1 MTGNSA
7 LILALVCGFIA
18 VGYGFWARS
27 WILSQDAG
35 NARMQEIAAA
45 IQTGAAAYLA
55 RQYKTIAIVGVVLAI
70 LIGVFLGGLTATGF
84 IIGAVLSGA
93 CGFIGMNVSVRA
105 NVRTAQA
112 ATKGIGPAL
121 DVAFRGG
128 AITGMLVVGLGL
140 LGVTAFYWFLVG
152 NGNLTPD
159 KSLAKLLD
167 PLIGFAFGSSLI
179 SIFARLGGGIF
190 TKGADVGADLV
201 GKVEAGI
208 PEDDPRNPAV
218 IADNVGDNVGDCAG
232 MAADLFE
239 TYAVTLIATMVLGA
253 LLVSSGG
260 TSTVVYPLALG
271 AVSIV
276 ASIIGCFFVKASPG
290 MKNVMPALYKG
301 LAVAGGLSL
310 IAFYFVT
317 TSMIADNALGGT
329 GAAMKLFGACAVGLV
344 LTAALVWITEYY
356 TGTQYAPV
364 KHIAEASTTGHGTNI
379 IAGLGVSMRSTA
391 WPVIF
396 VCIAIWV
403 SYTLAGLYGIAIAA
417 TSMLSMAGIVVALD
431 AYGPIT
437 DNAGGIAEMSEMP
450 KSVRD
455 ITDPLDA
462 VGNTT
467 KAVTKG
473 YAIGSAGLAALVL
486 FADYTH
492 KLESYGHQISFDLS
506 DPMVIV
512 GLFIGGMIP
521 YLFGA
526 MAMEAVGRAAGSVVV
541 EVRRQFKEIKGI
553 MEGTAK
559 PEYGRAVDML
569 TTAAIKEMVIP
580 SLLPVVVP
588 ILVGLF
594 LGPKALGG
602 LLMGTIVTGL
612 FVAISMCTGGGAW
625 DNAKKYIEDGHHG
638 GKGSEAHK
646 AAVTG
651 DTVGDPYKD
660 TAGPAVNP
668 LIKIINIVALLIV
681 PLLPVAGASVA
692 HAPAAAPA
700 AVVAAAPA
708 ATAATAAALP
718 ADGASVTVDN
728 GVVKFYFA
736 SGKSDVAAEGSKAL
750 EQIVAG
756 VAGGKKAVVSG
767 FHDAAGDP
775 AKNAELA
782 KQRAMAVAALLK
794 TAGVADDKVELKK
807 PEQMQGDGPAHL
819 ARRVE
824 VSLN

>member
-18 VGYGFWARS
+18 VAYGFWARS

-45 IQTGAAAYLA
+45 IQTGAAAYLS
-55 RQYKTIAIVGVVLAI
+55 RQYKTIAMVGVVLAV
-70 LIGVFLGGLTATGF
+70 LIGVFLDPLSAIGF
-84 IIGAVLSGA
+84 VVGAVLSGA

-140 LGVTAFYWFLVG
+140 LGVTGFYWYLV
-152 NGNLTPD
+152 PD
-159 KSLAKLLD
+159 GMVTTAKLN

-253 LLVSSGG
+253 LLASSAGA
-260 TSTVVYPLALG
+260 TAVLYPLALG

-301 LAVAGGLSL
+301 LAIAGVLSL
-310 IAFYFVT
+310 GAFYFVT
-317 TSMIADNALGGT
+317 NALFP
-329 GAAMKLFGACAVGLV
+329 AAVTLTDGHVITATSLFGACAVGLI
-344 LTAALVWITEYY
+344 LTGALVWITEYY

-364 KHIAEASTTGHGTNI
+364 QHIAQASTTGHGTNI

-396 VCIAIWV
+396 VCVAIY
-403 SYTLAGLYGIAIAA
+403 SAFSLGGLYGIAIAA

-437 DNAGGIAEMSEMP
+437 DNAGGIAEMSELP
-450 KSVRD
+450 ASVRD
-455 ITDPLDA
+455 VTDPLDA

-492 KLESYGHQISFDLS
+492 KLDAFGKHITFDLS
-506 DPMVIV
+506 DPMVII
-512 GLFIGGMIP
+512 GLFIGGLIP

-553 MEGTAK
+553 MDGTGK
-559 PEYGRAVDML
+559 PEYDTAVDML
-569 TTAAIKEMVIP
+569 TTAAIKEMMIP

-588 ILVGLF
+588 IVVGLA
-594 LGPKALGG
+594 LGPAALGG

-638 GKGSEAHK
+638 GKGSETHK

-681 PLLPVAGASVA
+681 PLMMKI
-692 HAPAAAPA
+692 H
-700 AVVAAAPA
+700 
-708 ATAATAAALP
+708 
-718 ADGASVTVDN
+718 
-728 GVVKFYFA
+728 
-736 SGKSDVAAEGSKAL
+736 
-750 EQIVAG
+750 
-756 VAGGKKAVVSG
+756 GG
-767 FHDAAGDP
+767 
-775 AKNAELA
+775 
-782 KQRAMAVAALLK
+782 
-794 TAGVADDKVELKK
+794 
-807 PEQMQGDGPAHL
+807 
-819 ARRVE
+819 
-824 VSLN
+824 

>member
-1 MTGNSA
+1 MSMTTA
-7 LILALVCGFIA
+7 LMAALFCGMAAVLYGFIT
-18 VGYGFWARS
+18 RR
-27 WILSQDAG
+27 WILRQDAG

-45 IQTGAAAYLA
+45 IQQGAAAYLA
-55 RQYKTIAIVGVVLAI
+55 RQYRTIALVGVVLAV
-70 LIGVFLGGLTATGF
+70 LIALFIGRPTAAAF
-84 IIGAVLSGA
+84 AIGAVLSGA

-112 ATKGIGPAL
+112 ATKGMNEAL
-121 DVAFRGG
+121 NVAFKGG

-140 LGVTAFYWFLVG
+140 LGVGTVFWVLTGGATSDSAGLSTAL
-152 NGNLTPD
+152 
-159 KSLAKLLD
+159 K
-167 PLIGFAFGSSLI
+167 PLMGLAFGSSLI

-253 LLVSSGG
+253 LLV
-260 TSTVVYPLALG
+260 TKAPMVAVVYPLLLG
-271 AVSIV
+271 GVSIL
-276 ASIIGCFFVKASPG
+276 ASIIGCSVVRASPG

-301 LAVAGGLSL
+301 LIVAGVLSL
-310 IAFYFVT
+310 VAFYVVT
-317 TSMIADNALGGT
+317 TLFVPDDVLGSAGSQ
-329 GAAMKLFGACAVGLV
+329 MRLFGACAVGLV
-344 LTAALVWITEYY
+344 LTAALVWITAYY

-364 KHIAEASTTGHGTNI
+364 RHVAQASTTGHGTNV

-391 WPVIF
+391 WPVLF
-396 VCIAIWV
+396 VCLAI
-403 SYTLAGLYGIAIAA
+403 LAAFWLGGLYGIAIAA
-417 TSMLSMAGIVVALD
+417 TAMLSMAGIVVALD

-437 DNAGGIAEMSEMP
+437 DNAGGIAEMAEMP

-492 KLESYGHQISFDLS
+492 ALEARGLHVSFDLS
-506 DPMVIV
+506 NHLVIV
-512 GLFIGGMIP
+512 GLFIGGLIP

-541 EVRRQFKEIKGI
+541 EVRRQFQDGQI
-553 MEGTAK
+553 MAGKRK
-559 PEYGRAVDML
+559 PDYSAAVDML
-569 TTAAIKEMVIP
+569 TTAAIKEMIIP

-588 ILVGLF
+588 VLVGLL
-594 LGPKALGG
+594 LGPAALGG

-660 TAGPAVNP
+660 TAGPAINP

-681 PLLPVAGASVA
+681 PLLSGGSAPAPAAKVGA
-692 HAPAAAPA
+692 APAAA
-700 AVVAAAPA
+700 
-708 ATAATAAALP
+708 TASGRLLLSGTRSDQFTRREFQISAQRVTGDPDLGDLP
-718 ADGASVTVDN
+718 A
-728 GVVKFYFA
+728 
-736 SGKSDVAAEGSKAL
+736 
-750 EQIVAG
+750 
-756 VAGGKKAVVSG
+756 
-767 FHDAAGDP
+767 
-775 AKNAELA
+775 
-782 KQRAMAVAALLK
+782 
-794 TAGVADDKVELKK
+794 
-807 PEQMQGDGPAHL
+807 
-819 ARRVE
+819 
-824 VSLN
+824 